1 MKVAEVVLVNQDD
14 NPSIAQQAETR
25 RDESALSFVKVVPSY
40 LAMFEPRTAIII
52 TGQQRQYLVFL

>member
-25 RDESALSFVKVVPSY
+25 RYEPGLSFVKVVPRY
-40 LAMFEPRTAIII
+40 FAMFEPRTPIII
-52 TGQQRQYLVFL
+52 TGQ